1 MKPEVLVSAAWLLA
15 VAAVPLLVGCGGS
28 KVTGSSPP
36 AGGTTTMMGGG
47 RGRMMGPGMRGR
59 GGMMMGGSMERH
71 RLAMMYG
78 LPASYQELRNP
89 LPASTRVLAEG
100 RTLFQAH
107 CSACH
112 GETGE
117 GNGPAADGMVPPP
130 SSLRWVM
137 SRPMA
142 WDAYLMWSISE
153 GGAALGSSMP
163 AYKDTLGESD
173 RWRIIHYLRTL

>member
-1 MKPEVLVSAAWLLA
+1 
-15 VAAVPLLVGCGGS
+15 
-28 KVTGSSPP
+28 
-36 AGGTTTMMGGG
+36 MMGGG

-89 LPASTRVLAEG
+89 LPASTRVLVEG

-107 CSACH
+107 CIACH
-112 GETGE
+112 GKMGE

-130 SSLRWVM
+130 ANLRWVM

-142 WDAYLMWSISE
+142 WDGYLMWSISE